1 MVSSFSPAVALS
13 ALPPARMRAYL
24 AASGQD
30 GAAALALYRWNAAVS
45 AAMWE
50 VLGYTEV
57 VLRHAVDKGLT
68 DRHRVLGRTG
78 DWLDDQHRELDQR
91 ARDDIATAWSRAAK
105 NRVAAGGGPATRDH
119 VIAELSFG
127 FWRFMLS
134 RAREP
139 KLGTAIRQQFPHAR
153 RGRSRNDLAQLRHLV
168 EPLHHLRNRIAHHE
182 PVWSAN
188 LAQRHDDAVGLIRIT
203 NPDLA
208 AMVAGLSQV
217 PSLLVARP

>member
-1 MVSSFSPAVALS
+1 MKSLVWWLRLFAPFVPIFDRPGVVPLS
-13 ALPPARMRAYL
+13 
-24 AASGQD
+24 
-30 GAAALALYRWNAAVS
+30 
-45 AAMWE
+45 
-50 VLGYTEV
+50 
-57 VLRHAVDKGLT
+57 
-68 DRHRVLGRTG
+68 
-78 DWLDDQHRELDQR
+78 
-91 ARDDIATAWSRAAK
+91 
-105 NRVAAGGGPATRDH
+105 H
-119 VIAELSFG
+119 VIAELGFG

-203 NPDLA
+203 NP
-208 AMVAGLSQV
+208 G
-217 PSLLVARP
+217 ARGKLWEATRPGPADQGCG